1 MALTTDQFN
10 GLKTIVERY
19 KNHERFSVLSGY
31 AGTGKSYLLRH
42 VIEAL
47 GLNPNTDVAFATPT
61 GKAAQVLSS
70 MGNKNAQTIH
80 RLLYQWFPK
89 PGGGFFR
96 KRIPFLPYKLV
107 VCDEV
112 SMIDNEMINDLLS
125 HGECHVIFTGDPFQ
139 LEPVNKDAG
148 NTMLDNP
155 HVFLS
160 EIMRQALESDI
171 VRLSMEIREGK
182 PLENF
187 IGTDAQVIGRGDIV
201 DGMMTWADQI
211 ICAKND
217 TRMAFNRKVN
227 ELRGFDNENVTEGQ
241 KIICLRNYWDIL
253 SEEGEPLVNGTIG
266 VLDNVRKVRRR
277 IAPSVGGGYIDIIL
291 CDLITENQDIYYDLP
306 LDFNQL
312 LTGQRT
318 ITDSKLLY
326 KIDRFYSSPWAQEK
340 GLQNPIPLEA
350 EMGWAITCHK
360 AQGSTFGKVLVQEEA
375 FPFNREEHQKWV
387 YTAMTRPSNRL
398 VFVQK

>member
-1 MALTTDQFN
+1 MSLTVGQQN
-10 GLKTIVERY
+10 GLKIIVERY
-19 KNHERFSVLSGY
+19 KNKERFSILSGY

-47 GLNPNTDVAFATPT
+47 GLNPNTEVAFATPT

-96 KRIPFLPYKLV
+96 KRIAHLPYKLV

-112 SMIDNEMINDLLS
+112 SMIDNDMVNELLS
-125 HGECHVIFTGDPFQ
+125 HQECHIIFTGDPFQ
-139 LEPVNKDAG
+139 LEPINK
-148 NTMLDNP
+148 NTSNNLLDSP
-155 HVFLS
+155 HVFLG

-171 VRLSMEIREGK
+171 VRLSMDIREGK

-187 IGTDAQVIGRGDIV
+187 IGTDAQVINRTDVV

-227 ELRGFDNENVTEGQ
+227 ELMGFDNESIVDGQ

-266 VLDNVRKVRRR
+266 ILDNVRKVRRR
-277 IAPSVGGGYIDIIL
+277 IAPSIGGGYIDILL

-326 KIDRFYSSPWAQEK
+326 KIDRFYNSPWAQEK

-375 FPFNREEHQKWV
+375 FPFNKEEHQKWL
-387 YTAMTRPSNRL
+387 YTSMTRPSNKL
-398 VFVQK
+398 VLIQK